1 MKNFTDMIN
10 EEEKEV
16 LEFIVNSSKSI
27 DDLYDK
33 LDSIES
39 NDVTFFIDSYSS
51 ERNFVKIGVN
61 RSVSVLSIEKGKP
74 FISNRDKWSW
84 YTIIPQKGSI
94 FE

>member
-1 MKNFTDMIN
+1 MSKFSELIN
-10 EEEKEV
+10 EEEKSA

-39 NDVTFFIDSYSS
+39 NDVTFFIDNYSS
-51 ERNFVKIGVN
+51 QENFVKIGVN
-61 RSVSVLSIEKGKP
+61 RPVSVLSIDNGKP

>member
-1 MKNFTDMIN
+1 MSKFSELIN
-10 EEEKEV
+10 EEEKSV

-51 ERNFVKIGVN
+51 QENFVKIGVN
-61 RSVSVLSIEKGKP
+61 RPVSVLSIDNGKP

>member
-1 MKNFTDMIN
+1 MSKFSELIN
-10 EEEKEV
+10 EEEKSV

-39 NDVTFFIDSYSS
+39 NDVTFFIDNYSS
-51 ERNFVKIGVN
+51 QENFVKIGVN
-61 RSVSVLSIEKGKP
+61 RPVSVLSIDNGKP